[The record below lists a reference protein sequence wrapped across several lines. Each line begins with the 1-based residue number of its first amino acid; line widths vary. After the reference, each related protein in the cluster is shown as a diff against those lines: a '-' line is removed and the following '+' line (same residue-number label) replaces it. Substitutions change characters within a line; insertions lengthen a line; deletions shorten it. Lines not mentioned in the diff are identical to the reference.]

1 MDFLNQLLRGIAFVP
16 ALVNGIEG
24 LFASKSGSEKKDA
37 AMSFLENALQ
47 MSDAI
52 AQREIVNADQFR
64 DGVSRIIDGV
74 VECMNASAW
83 AKTAVQTAN
92 VNPQKQFHSRPFS
105 SGNSVEPDC
114 ALQVTGKLRRFLRQ
128 AQGKSSLRSG

>member
-1 MDFLNQLLRGIAFVP
+1 MDFLNQLLQGIAFVP

-24 LFASKSGSEKKDA
+24 LFSNKSGPEKKDA
-37 AMSFLENALQ
+37 AMSFLESALQ

-64 DGVSRIIDGV
+64 EGVSRIIDGV

-83 AKTAVQTAN
+83 AKAPTQAAGA
-92 VNPQKQFHSRPFS
+92 NPQK
-105 SGNSVEPDC
+105 
-114 ALQVTGKLRRFLRQ
+114 
-128 AQGKSSLRSG
+128 